1 VEEGEGLGGAEEVVV
16 EEEGSSEQS
25 PSLAGEVAARR
36 GAEVVGEEGMQLAGR
51 AVSSRSVAKRGW
63 QQTLKKVVL
72 CLASQSIAR

>member
-1 VEEGEGLGGAEEVVV
+1 MGGAEEVVV

-51 AVSSRSVAKRGW
+51 AVSSRSVACR
-63 QQTLKKVVL
+63 
-72 CLASQSIAR
+72 